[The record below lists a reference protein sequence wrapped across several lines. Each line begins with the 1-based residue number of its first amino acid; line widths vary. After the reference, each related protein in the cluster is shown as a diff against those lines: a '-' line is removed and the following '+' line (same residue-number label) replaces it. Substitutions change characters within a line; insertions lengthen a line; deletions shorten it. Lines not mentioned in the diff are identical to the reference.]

1 MVKKGSRKK
10 IRKNPSPSV
19 AMETATQLQGVEAEG
34 IFTAPRKMVTVYI
47 MGKAY
52 QVSAE
57 STIMGAIE
65 YAGYQIK
72 RGAGCREGF
81 CGACATVYRLPGDF
95 KIYTGLACTTL
106 VQEGMWLSQ
115 LPSVPAHKPIY
126 DLEKLEPNITAFQQ
140 LFPEIFRCVACN
152 TCTKACPQ
160 NLEVME
166 YIQAAIRGD
175 VAKVMDLSFD
185 CLCCGLC
192 SIRCPAEIVHYNVGL
207 LAKRLYG
214 RYLSPRSQ
222 ELELR
227 LQEIH
232 SGKYDREYRKLMKMS
247 REELKK
253 LYYARD
259 IEEEKE

>member
-1 MVKKGSRKK
+1 MAKKVTLKK
-10 IRKNPSPSV
+10 KKANPSSSLSV
-19 AMETATQLQGVEAEG
+19 TARTERVEVEG
-34 IFTAPRKMVTVYI
+34 MVSVPREMVTVYI
-47 MGKAY
+47 MGRAY
-52 QVSAE
+52 KVPAE

-106 VQEGMWLSQ
+106 VQDGMWLSQ
-115 LPSVPAHKPIY
+115 LPSIPAHKPVY

-175 VAKVMDLSFD
+175 IAKVMDLSFD

-214 RYLSPRSQ
+214 RYLAPRSQ

-227 LQEIH
+227 LQEIRL
-232 SGKYDREYRKLMKMS
+232 GKYNNEYKKLMKMS